1 MTSERNKL
9 TELTVIQ
16 TFIPKTI
23 EGTPT
28 ESSQLSELRKQ
39 ESDF

>member
-16 TFIPKTI
+16 TFILKTI

-28 ESSQLSELRKQ
+28 ESSQLELRKQ